1 MEARR
6 YEKNLTDLKKSIN
19 SKSFYSS
26 ISSILSFIFTRF
38 FKLLMFIIF
47 SPLYL
52 FMLIKNWIVI
62 GIMCTVLYAISFM
75 LFYYNTGHPLIGGFS
90 SPVLW
95 TESRIIILLIVSA
108 ILAFFATIGQ
118 FTKD

>member
-6 YEKNLTDLKKSIN
+6 HEKNLTDFKKSIN

-75 LFYYNTGHPLIGGFS
+75 LFYYNTGYPLIGGFS

-108 ILAFFATIGQ
+108 ILAFFATVGQ